1 MVERSGHVDRR
12 VVVRPRD
19 FAEAQRRE
27 VLAQV
32 PLFAGL
38 APEHLEAL
46 AAALQQRRYA
56 PGEVIFHEDDP
67 GGALFIIE
75 EGQVKIRHTSVDGKE
90 LILTLVS
97 PGDFFGELAL
107 LDGEPRSAD
116 AVAVGLC
123 RLLLLQRP
131 DFVRVI
137 EAHPPAALA
146 LLGTLARRFRRLDR
160 FAQDMAFL
168 DVPGRLA
175 RVLLHLAETQGD
187 PALQQGEVRLTA
199 RFTQAEIAVMVGVSR
214 ESANKWLRLFS
225 DQGLLRHRQGR
236 LTILDP
242 QGLRA
247 QIV

>member
-27 VLAQV
+27 VLCQV

-67 GGALFIIE
+67 AGALFIIE

-90 LILTLVS
+90 LILTLVR

-107 LDGEPRSAD
+107 LDNRRRRADVTALGYCQLLVLDEADFRALMATDQALGERIRRVAAD
-116 AVAVGLC
+116 
-123 RLLLLQRP
+123 RLEMNR
-131 DFVRVI
+131 
-137 EAHPPAALA
+137 
-146 LLGTLARRFRRLDR
+146 
-160 FAQDMAFL
+160 
-168 DVPGRLA
+168 
-175 RVLLHLAETQGD
+175 AE
-187 PALQQGEVRLTA
+187 R
-199 RFTQAEIAVMVGVSR
+199 QAG
-214 ESANKWLRLFS
+214 
-225 DQGLLRHRQGR
+225 
-236 LTILDP
+236 
-242 QGLRA
+242 
-247 QIV
+247 